1 MFGKKIGLYLGDIA
15 TEKVIED
22 ASIGERCKGAG
33 KCCEGNEMTK
43 RKERIEDD
51 ARRGVMSGN
60 EDDVRRGLRT
70 RKRLQEM

>member
-33 KCCEGNEMTK
+33 KCCEGNEMK
-43 RKERIEDD
+43 KQDD
-51 ARRGVMSGN
+51 ARRG
-60 EDDVRRGLRT
+60 LRT
-70 RKRLQEM
+70 MPGGE

>member
-43 RKERIEDD
+43 QDD
-51 ARRGVMSGN
+51 ARRG
-60 EDDVRRGLRT
+60 LRT
-70 RKRLQEM
+70 MPGGE